1 MRILVL
7 NCGSSSVKFQL
18 IETNG
23 EAVLAQG
30 IVEKIGSTGAFLRYT
45 KSGSKE
51 IREVTEVPHHEAAVN
66 LVLATLMHSRDGVIK
81 SVDEIEGIGH
91 RVVHGGE
98 EFAESVLI
106 TPEVRA
112 AIEKCCQF
120 APLHNPANLKG
131 IDVCSALMPGTQQ
144 VAVFDTAFHQKMPA
158 ESFLYAIPYGLYR
171 KLGIRR
177 YGFHGTSHRFVAQRA
192 AEELG
197 RPFDQ
202 VRLVTCHLGNGASV
216 AAVSGGHSVDTS
228 MGFTPLEGLMMG
240 TRCGDLDPAVVPY
253 LMQREKLSAADVD
266 SLMNKRSGLLGISE
280 GSNDMRE
287 IMEAMDNG
295 SERHRLAFAMFCHR
309 VRKYIGSYAA
319 VLGGLDA
326 VVFTGGIGENA
337 KRVRAECLRGL
348 EFLGIELDVE
358 ANERNA
364 TRLSKGR
371 TQALVIRTNEELAI
385 ARDTAEVLDRNVA
398 EATGALSEAA
408 IDRELAS
415 LAAEDLRELVL
426 LWAADPGTS
435 PEALAGRLA
444 HKIRRK
450 ISVQAIH
457 CELARLGLA
466 APPAAGCPPLA

>member
-1 MRILVL
+1 MRVLVL

-23 EAVLAQG
+23 EAVMAQG
-30 IVEKIGSTGAFLRYT
+30 IVEKIGSTGAFLRYA

-51 IREVTEVPHHEAAVN
+51 IREVTEVPNHEAAIN

-81 SVDEIEGIGH
+81 SVAEIEGIGH

-131 IDVCSALMPGTQQ
+131 IDVCSTLMPGTPQ
-144 VAVFDTAFHQKMPA
+144 VGVFDTAFHQKMPA

-177 YGFHGTSHRFVAQRA
+177 YGFHGTSHRYVAQRA
-192 AEELG
+192 AVELG
-197 RPFDQ
+197 LPFDQ

-216 AAVSGGHSVDTS
+216 AAVTGGHSVDTS

-287 IMEAMDNG
+287 IMEAMDHG
-295 SERHRLAFAMFCHR
+295 SERHRLAFQMFCHR

-364 TRLSKGR
+364 TRLSTGR

-385 ARDTAEVLDRNVA
+385 ARDTAEVLERNAA
-398 EATGALSEAA
+398 EATGALSEEA

-415 LAAEDLRELVL
+415 LETAELRELVL
-426 LWAADPGTS
+426 LWAAAPGTD
-435 PEALAGRLA
+435 PDVLAGRLA

-457 CELARLGLA
+457 CELARLGLT
-466 APPAAGCPPLA
+466 APPAAPCPPQA